1 MRGVERMSKLV
12 KRLQQIC
19 ENSSPPIGFKA
30 STLQSNNQLLLIASL
45 SQGKSGMAS
54 QLNLAEV
61 DALLLHSGDLNDKAA
76 LQRIADGVGDTP
88 WGVWLGTA
96 VSLDMEELAEV
107 GGDFVALDS
116 SVASTALVHEDVA
129 KILRVSPVN
138 ERYLLSALS
147 ELPVD
152 VVLMDLGGQ
161 KADLTVA
168 DIMHCQWL
176 SSLVDK
182 PLMVAAEHEL
192 SDKEIRLMRDA
203 GVSGIVIEISGEDG
217 KGVISRQSQI
227 IRDLPPRTKKRGES
241 HVFLPPIEVESDED

>member
-1 MRGVERMSKLV
+1 MSKLV
-12 KRLQQIC
+12 KRLQQVG
-19 ENSSPPIGFKA
+19 ENSSPPMGFKA
-30 STLQSNNQLLLIASL
+30 SALQFNRQMLLMASL
-45 SQGKSGMAS
+45 SQGKSGMAT

-61 DALLLHSGDLNDKAA
+61 DALLLHSGDLNDKTA

-96 VSLDMEELAEV
+96 GSLDMEELAEA

-116 SVASTALVHEDVA
+116 SVASTALLHEDVA
-129 KILRVSPVN
+129 KILRVSPVH

-152 VVLMDLGGQ
+152 VVLMDLGGE

-182 PLMVAAEHEL
+182 PLMVVAGHEL
-192 SDKEIRLMRDA
+192 SDKEIRLIRDA
-203 GVSGIVIEISGEDG
+203 GVSGIVIEISREDG
-217 KGVISRQSQI
+217 KGIISRQSQI
-227 IRDLPPRTKKRGES
+227 IRDLPPRTKKRSES